1 MKIFLFVL
9 LFGIATTSIHA
20 QIYYDT
26 EDEVPDLL
34 NILYDH
40 NFARKD
46 TSICLFQFNLGQS
59 SFKSDKPISN
69 DFLPSMHY
77 DIKLMFRFVKNPKL
91 INGAIGIQYSENKF
105 DLGDQYANISNEGV
119 ILLPTGY
126 NNLTFNRIILRSW
139 SIPIMLYIR
148 AREVPFLN
156 KFKFGVGFIPGL
168 NLENGIQKTK
178 YHVDDKNYILKES
191 SDFNMRHLRA
201 SLLFELSFNNF
212 SFFYELGINQDS
224 SLYNFTEGVNKIG
237 MGFSF

>member
-1 MKIFLFVL
+1 
-9 LFGIATTSIHA
+9 
-20 QIYYDT
+20 
-26 EDEVPDLL
+26 
-34 NILYDH
+34 
-40 NFARKD
+40 
-46 TSICLFQFNLGQS
+46 
-59 SFKSDKPISN
+59 
-69 DFLPSMHY
+69 
-77 DIKLMFRFVKNPKL
+77 MFRFVKNPKL

-126 NNLTFNRIILRSW
+126 NNLTFNRITLRSW

>member
-1 MKIFLFVL
+1 
-9 LFGIATTSIHA
+9 
-20 QIYYDT
+20 
-26 EDEVPDLL
+26 
-34 NILYDH
+34 
-40 NFARKD
+40 
-46 TSICLFQFNLGQS
+46 
-59 SFKSDKPISN
+59 
-69 DFLPSMHY
+69 
-77 DIKLMFRFVKNPKL
+77 
-91 INGAIGIQYSENKF
+91 
-105 DLGDQYANISNEGV
+105 
-119 ILLPTGY
+119 
-126 NNLTFNRIILRSW
+126 
-139 SIPIMLYIR
+139 MLYIR

>member
-69 DFLPSMHY
+69 DIFPS
-77 DIKLMFRFVKNPKL
+77 KLCL
-91 INGAIGIQYSENKF
+91 
-105 DLGDQYANISNEGV
+105 
-119 ILLPTGY
+119 
-126 NNLTFNRIILRSW
+126 
-139 SIPIMLYIR
+139 
-148 AREVPFLN
+148 
-156 KFKFGVGFIPGL
+156 
-168 NLENGIQKTK
+168 
-178 YHVDDKNYILKES
+178 
-191 SDFNMRHLRA
+191 
-201 SLLFELSFNNF
+201 
-212 SFFYELGINQDS
+212 
-224 SLYNFTEGVNKIG
+224 
-237 MGFSF
+237 